1 MSKNKIL
8 YIAAHSRSG
17 STILD
22 RVLSQIEGAFTV
34 GEIKNI
40 WLRSFQE
47 NQLCGCGSKFDV
59 CEVWKRIVDNTNI
72 TESISVNMHSLS
84 REVDRYKKIPQIL
97 HQRIRGQKLNNKISL
112 YQNGLDD
119 LYKAIFKAENPEF
132 IIDSSKSPNYAMH
145 LMSLKDFDVH
155 VVHLVRDSRAVA
167 NSRLRKKKRP
177 EIHWKDEYMAVTPA
191 YKTAFQW
198 NMMNIAMDSF
208 AKHGNYTLVRYED
221 FMANPIEVVDQIL
234 MDMSVNGK
242 DLSFIDSKKITLGVD
257 HTVSGNPMRFK
268 VGEIE
273 LRVDDKWKEEL
284 SNVNKNIV
292 TILTRKRLKKYG
304 YI

>member
-1 MSKNKIL
+1 MPKNKIL

-22 RVLSQIEGAFTV
+22 RVLSQVEGAFTV

-47 NQLCGCGSKFDV
+47 NQLCGCGRKFNECD
-59 CEVWKRIVDNTNI
+59 VWKRIIDKTGI
-72 TESISVNMHSLS
+72 TESFSVNMHKLS

-97 HQRIRGQKLNNKISL
+97 YPSIRGNVLNNKFLS
-112 YQNGLDD
+112 YQNGLEK
-119 LYKAIFKAENPEF
+119 LYKAIFESENPEF

-155 VVHLVRDSRAVA
+155 VLHLVRDSRAVA

-191 YKTAFQW
+191 YKTALQW
-198 NMMNIAMDSF
+198 NMMNFAMDSL
-208 AKHGNYTLVRYED
+208 AKNGNYTLVRYEH
-221 FMANPIEVVDQIL
+221 FMDNPVEVVEQVL
-234 MDMSVNGK
+234 ADMSVNDK
-242 DLSFIDSKKITLGVD
+242 DLSFIDDKKITLGVD

-284 SNVNKNIV
+284 SKKNQNIV
-292 TILTRKRLKKYG
+292 SVLSRKRLKQYG
-304 YI
+304 YL